1 MRMAPSPKPP
11 VPTIGERHGQRDSG
25 PSQEPGPI
33 EAACTDS
40 FQSIVLLAAKEMD
53 KRIEDMFKR
62 GKQDDSQPFFGP
74 MCQLESGIRP
84 KIEAE
89 VRRLI
94 HFQKKDRL
102 ASSVSAILL
111 HTDGFLQDIRQY
123 IKSVVEGLL
132 QVEQKKQEAHQ
143 AYLGKKE
150 ELLQLFQRREY
161 KQALETALSSVDHR
175 LLAAVCWAAS
185 ELDFENMQPN
195 PLPPSLMVAIV
206 QRLSKDI
213 KKLKDPQ
220 LEFLFYLVYVLD
232 KMALDEEEKQ
242 RIAEQLKESRT
253 VISDFKENA
262 PEEADHLMLSLI
274 IGQLNALIG

>member
-1 MRMAPSPKPP
+1 MRMVPSPKPP

-25 PSQEPGPI
+25 PPHKPGPI

-111 HTDGFLQDIRQY
+111 DTDGFLQDIRQY
-123 IKSVVEGLL
+123 IKSIVEGLL
-132 QVEQKKQEAHQ
+132 QVEPKKQEAHQ

-150 ELLQLFQRREY
+150 ELLQLIQWREY
-161 KQALETALSSVDHR
+161 KQTFETALSSVDHR
-175 LLAAVCWAAS
+175 LLAAVCLAATK
-185 ELDFENMQPN
+185 LDFEKMQPN
-195 PLPPSLMVAIV
+195 PLTPSLIVAIV
-206 QRLSKDI
+206 QRLTQDI
-213 KKLKDPQ
+213 KKDKDPP
-220 LEFLFYLVYVLD
+220 LKFLMYLLYMLD
-232 KMALDEEEKQ
+232 QTALDEEEKQ
-242 RIAEQLKESRT
+242 LIAEQLTETR
-253 VISDFKENA
+253 VVMSDIKGNA
-262 PEEADHLMLSLI
+262 PEEADHSTMGQI
-274 IGQLNALIG
+274 IENLDAFFG